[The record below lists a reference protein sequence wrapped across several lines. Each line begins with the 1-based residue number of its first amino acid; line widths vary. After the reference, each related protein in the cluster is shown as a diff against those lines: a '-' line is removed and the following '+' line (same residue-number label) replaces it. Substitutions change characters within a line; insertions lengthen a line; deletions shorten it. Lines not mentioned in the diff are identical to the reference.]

1 MVKSMKTYCYE
12 YSDIWVF
19 YNNGFLYVVWS
30 VNNNNN
36 NKWYTLR
43 FIIVLS
49 SRRQKRTTSS

>member
-36 NKWYTLR
+36 KWYTLR

-49 SRRQKRTTSS
+49 SRRQRTTSS